1 MFLSLQVYLM
11 CAFMCTENKPVEK
24 CKKSAPR
31 GRVAE
36 YRTMFL
42 FVNDA
47 QPDPKQNSGI
57 RRVNPGTTNC
67 PWTWDTSI
75 DSTRKPMVIATAK
88 CENCDMNKC
97 RKIVYNHK
105 VLKQHKDCKTGDL
118 VWEWEFEAFPIAF
131 VYDV

>member
-1 MFLSLQVYLM
+1 M
-11 CAFMCTENKPVEK
+11 CAFMCTESKPIEK
-24 CKKSAPR
+24 CKKSAPKR
-31 GRVAE
+31 GRVVR

-47 QPDPKQNSGI
+47 QPDPKPNSGI
-57 RRVNPGTTNC
+57 RRINPGTTNC

-75 DSTRKPMVIATAK
+75 DSARKPMVIAISK
-88 CENCDMNKC
+88 CENCDTNKC

-105 VLKQHKDCKTGDL
+105 VLKQYKDCKTGEM
-118 VWEWEFEAFPIAF
+118 VWKWEFEALPIAY

>member
-1 MFLSLQVYLM
+1 MLLY
-11 CAFMCTENKPVEK
+11 AICTKSKPVET
-24 CKKSAPR
+24 CKKSHSKH

-36 YRTMFL
+36 YKTMLL

-57 RRVNPGTTNC
+57 KRVNPGTANC

-75 DSTRKPMVIATAK
+75 DSKRRPMVIAIAK
-88 CENCDMNKC
+88 CENCDVNKC
-97 RKIVYNHK
+97 RKIIYNHK
-105 VLKQHKDCKTGDL
+105 VLKQHKDCNTGEM
-118 VWEWEFEAFPIAF
+118 VWEWKFEAFPIAF